1 MTPEQWQRV
10 RDLFEQVLE
19 ESPPSLSAWLDLH
32 VGDDSVVRRELA
44 SLLNHHSRAGV
55 FLEQP
60 VASASPELLAGDDA
74 LAPGTEIGT
83 YTIVRELGRGGMGRV
98 YTAKD
103 ERLGR
108 VVALKQLGPTMARS
122 ATYRERLRREAQAAA
137 ALTHPGICT
146 VYALEEIDG
155 ELFIASELVDGRTL
169 RDEIEGSR
177 TSFDTLLRTSRE
189 LASALASAHEKG
201 IAHRDLKPE
210 NLMRTRDGRLKILDF
225 GLARI
230 ETESQGAA
238 VGSPHLTLPGM
249 LVGTPAYM
257 APEQVN
263 RQAAD
268 VRADV
273 FAFGSVM
280 YEYASGV
287 HPFAAS
293 NPVATLARVLES
305 DAVPLEARVPSL
317 PRAYCTV
324 IERCLRKSA
333 ADRFQS
339 AGHIA
344 AALDAIDLSTP
355 QVHRPMWWRVHQ
367 LALIVL
373 YTLASAV
380 AWGFKESFPRG
391 ASLWLFIGI
400 GCAAA
405 VGGVVRG
412 HWLFTEAMNRARI
425 VVEQRRSARL
435 VTAMDLLIAASLVAD
450 ALLIASIRPLWTV
463 LTIGLAVGVALAALL
478 MEPATTA
485 AVFGD
490 NR

>member
-1 MTPEQWQRV
+1 MTPEQWRRV
-10 RDLFEQVLE
+10 RDLFEHALE
-19 ESPPSLSAWLDLH
+19 EQPPSLAGWLDSR
-32 VGDDSVVRRELA
+32 VPDDPAVRRELE
-44 SLLNHHSRAGV
+44 SLLDHHSRAGA

-60 VASASPELLAGDDA
+60 VASASPLLASDDA
-74 LAPGTEIGT
+74 LAAGTVVGS

-98 YTAKD
+98 YAARD
-103 ERLGR
+103 ERLAR
-108 VVALKQLGPTMARS
+108 VVALKQLGPTMAHS
-122 ATYRERLRREAQAAA
+122 ATFRERLRREAQAAA

-155 ELFIASELVDGRTL
+155 ELFIASELVEGRTL
-169 RDEIEGSR
+169 RDEIAGGRASVE
-177 TSFDTLLRTSRE
+177 TLLRTSRE
-189 LASALASAHEKG
+189 LASALASAHDKG

-225 GLARI
+225 GLARV
-230 ETESQGAA
+230 ETLPEGVAA
-238 VGSPHLTLPGM
+238 GSPNLTLPGM

-263 RQAAD
+263 RLAAD
-268 VRADV
+268 ARADV

-287 HPFAAS
+287 HPFAAA
-293 NPVATLARVLES
+293 NPIATLARVLES
-305 DAVPLEARVPSL
+305 EAPPLESRVPSL
-317 PRAYCTV
+317 PRAYCVV

-333 ADRFQS
+333 AERFQS
-339 AGHIA
+339 AREIA
-344 AALDAIDLSTP
+344 AALDTIDLSTP
-355 QVHRPMWWRVHQ
+355 QVHRPTWWRVHQ
-367 LALIVL
+367 LALVTLYIV
-373 YTLASAV
+373 ASAV
-380 AWGFKESFPRG
+380 GWRFKESFPRA

-400 GCAAA
+400 GGASA
-405 VGGVVRG
+405 VAGVVRG

-435 VTAMDLLIAASLVAD
+435 VTAMDLVIAAALVAD

-463 LTIGLAVGVALAALL
+463 LAIGLAVGVALAALL

>member
-1 MTPEQWQRV
+1 MSR
-10 RDLFEQVLE
+10 
-19 ESPPSLSAWLDLH
+19 
-32 VGDDSVVRRELA
+32 DDSAVRRELA
-44 SLLNHHSRAGV
+44 SLLDHHSRAGV

-60 VASASPELLAGDDA
+60 VVSASPELLSGDDA
-74 LAPGTEIGT
+74 LCPGTVIGT

-98 YTAKD
+98 YAAKD

-108 VVALKQLGPTMARS
+108 FVALKQLGPTMARS

-155 ELFIASELVDGRTL
+155 ELFIASELVEGRTL
-169 RDEIEGSR
+169 RDEIDSGRS
-177 TSFDTLLRTSRE
+177 SFETILRTSRE
-189 LASALASAHEKG
+189 LASALGSAHEKG

-210 NLMRTRDGRLKILDF
+210 NLMRTRDGRLKVLDF

-230 ETESQGAA
+230 ETVPEGVAS
-238 VGSPHLTLPGM
+238 GSPNLTLPGM

-268 VRADV
+268 ARADV

-287 HPFAAS
+287 HPFAAA
-293 NPVATLARVLES
+293 NPIATLARVLES
-305 DAVPLEARVPSL
+305 DASPLEARVPSL
-317 PRAYCTV
+317 PRAYCVV

-333 ADRFQS
+333 GERFQS
-339 AGHIA
+339 AGDIA
-344 AALDAIDLSTP
+344 AALDLIDLSTP
-355 QVHRPMWWRVHQ
+355 TIHRSTWWRVHQ
-367 LALIVL
+367 LALIAMYVV
-373 YTLASAV
+373 ASAV
-380 AWGFKESFPRG
+380 AWGFKESFPRD
-391 ASLWLFIGI
+391 ASLWLFIGV
-400 GCAAA
+400 GCASAIA
-405 VGGVVRG
+405 GVVRG

-425 VVEQRRSARL
+425 VVEQRRAARL

-450 ALLIASIRPLWTV
+450 ALLIASVRPLWTV
-463 LTIGLAVGVALAALL
+463 LAIGLAVGVALAALL

-485 AVFGD
+485 AVFGEH
-490 NR
+490 R